1 MTCVCRVIGLTS
13 ICDIVFVDG
22 GGKCEGEDGIEGVR
36 KFIFGSALQGRRRA
50 QRV

>member
-1 MTCVCRVIGLTS
+1 MTS

-36 KFIFGSALQGRRRA
+36 KFIFGEYLRSGEPL
-50 QRV
+50 